1 MLRAARADPGRLV
14 IGIDA
19 DAASMRAA
27 SARAARRKTPLANA
41 LFVVAAVE
49 SLPKELHEVA
59 DRVTINFP
67 WGSLL
72 RGVVEGS
79 SDVLGPIARAA
90 VPGAEISL
98 LFSIE
103 ERDVASARVRVPGE
117 AELADG
123 WTTRG
128 FEVVDLRPATTDE
141 IVASGSSW
149 AKRLR
154 AGSTRSVV
162 LLHALRR

>member
-1 MLRAARADPGRLV
+1 V
-14 IGIDA
+14 IGVDA
-19 DAASMRAA
+19 DATSMRAA
-27 SARAARRKTPLANA
+27 SARVARRKTAIPNA

-49 SLPKELHEVA
+49 SLPTEIHAVA
-59 DRVTINFP
+59 DRITINFP

-90 VPGAEISL
+90 VSGAEVSL

-103 ERDVASARVRVPGE
+103 PRDVTSAGVRPPIEGE
-117 AELADG
+117 LSDR
-123 WTTRG
+123 WTAGG
-128 FEVVDLRPATTDE
+128 FDVVDLRPAWTEE
-141 IVASGSSW
+141 IAATGSSW

-154 AGSTRSVV
+154 ASSDRSVV
-162 LLHALRR
+162 LLRAVRR